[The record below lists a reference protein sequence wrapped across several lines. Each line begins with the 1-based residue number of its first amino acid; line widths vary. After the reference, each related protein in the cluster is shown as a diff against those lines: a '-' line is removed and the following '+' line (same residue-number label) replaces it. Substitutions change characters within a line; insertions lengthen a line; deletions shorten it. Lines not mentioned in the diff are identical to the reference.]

1 MRVTY
6 QQNRY
11 TLAFQMVFFKNAKNY
26 AIQLR
31 HIREA
36 LFFETQILQEP
47 QNEMG
52 LTQDCILKRT
62 NCLEVKMP

>member
-1 MRVTY
+1 
-6 QQNRY
+6 
-11 TLAFQMVFFKNAKNY
+11 MVFLKNAKNY